1 MTTILVIEDD
11 PSIARGI
18 QLALEGEH
26 FKVLV
31 APTGEKG
38 NSLARRTSVDLI
50 TLDLVLPDRN
60 GEEICRDLR
69 KSGIGTPI
77 LMLTSK
83 GEEMDKVMGLEI
95 GADDYMTKPFS
106 TGELVARVKALLR
119 RVKELPK
126 DIAEYTIGDVHL
138 DFRKQEAFKGK
149 TAVKL
154 SVREFEVLKYFA
166 RHEGEVVTRDMLL
179 DDVWGYE
186 HFPTTRTVD
195 NYILSLRKKIENDP
209 ANPEHIV
216 TVHTAGYKLVR

>member
-1 MTTILVIEDD
+1 MSTILVIEDD
-11 PSIARGI
+11 PSIAKGI
-18 QLALEGEH
+18 QLALEAEH
-26 FKVLV
+26 FKVLL

-38 NSLARRTSVDLI
+38 YSLVKRTSVDLI

-69 KSGIGTPI
+69 KDGIGTPI

-106 TGELVARVKALLR
+106 TRELIARIKALLR
-119 RVKELPK
+119 RVKELPR
-126 DIAEYTIGDVHL
+126 DIAEYTIGDIHL
-138 DFRKQEAFKGK
+138 DFRKQDALKGR
-149 TAVKL
+149 TPIKL
-154 SVREFEVLKYFA
+154 SVREFEVLKYLA

-195 NYILSLRKKIENDP
+195 NYILSLRKKIEDDP
-209 ANPEHIV
+209 ANPKHLM

>member
-1 MTTILVIEDD
+1 MSTILVIEDD

-18 QLALEGEH
+18 KLALEAEH
-26 FKVLV
+26 FKVLL

-38 NSLARRTSVDLI
+38 YGLVQRGSVDLV

-69 KSGIGTPI
+69 KEGIGIPI

-106 TGELVARVKALLR
+106 TRELIARIKALLR

-126 DIAEYTIGDVHL
+126 DIAEYTMGDIRL
-138 DFRKQEAFKGK
+138 DFRKQDARKGT
-149 TAVKL
+149 TAIKL

-166 RHEGEVVTRDMLL
+166 QHEGEVVTRDMLL

-195 NYILSLRKKIENDP
+195 NYILSLRKKIEDDP
-209 ANPEHIV
+209 ANPKHLL

>member
-1 MTTILVIEDD
+1 MSTILVIEDD

-18 QLALEGEH
+18 QLALEAEH

-31 APTGEKG
+31 AGTGEKG
-38 NSLARRTSVDLI
+38 YSLVHRSSVDLI
-50 TLDLVLPDRN
+50 TLDLVLPDMN

-69 KSGIGTPI
+69 KNGVAVPI

-106 TGELVARVKALLR
+106 TRELVARVKALLR
-119 RVKELPK
+119 RVRELPK
-126 DIAEYTIGDVHL
+126 DIAEYAIGDIHL
-138 DFRKQEAFKGK
+138 DFRKQEALKGK

-154 SVREFEVLKYFA
+154 IVREFEVLKYLA
-166 RHEGEVVTRDMLL
+166 LHEGEVVTRDMLL

-195 NYILSLRKKIENDP
+195 NYILSLRKKIEDDP
-209 ANPEHIV
+209 ANPEHLV